1 MKLDRNEKVTKET
14 YREALF
20 DVIEEAEHSKNF
32 IENHIKSDTIFDTYV
47 EDVKLAKIRLDCIE
61 KLYQLD
67 NSEE

>member
-1 MKLDRNEKVTKET
+1 MKLDRNKKVTKEI
-14 YREALF
+14 YREELF
-20 DVIEEAEHSKNF
+20 DVIEGVEYCMNAIGRKAP
-32 IENHIKSDTIFDTYV
+32 IDRVFDVCV

>member
-20 DVIEEAEHSKNF
+20 DVIEGVEYGMNAIGRKA
-32 IENHIKSDTIFDTYV
+32 KSDRTFDVCVETI
-47 EDVKLAKIRLDCIE
+47 KLAKIRLDCIE

>member
-14 YREALF
+14 YREELF
-20 DVIEEAEHSKNF
+20 DVIEEVEHSKNF

-47 EDVKLAKIRLDCIE
+47 ECVKLAKIRLDCIE

>member
-1 MKLDRNEKVTKET
+1 MKLDRNEKVTKEI

-20 DVIEEAEHSKNF
+20 DVIEGTEYSMNVIGRKAP
-32 IENHIKSDTIFDTYV
+32 IDRAFDVYV
-47 EDVKLAKIRLDCIE
+47 EDIKLAKIRLDCIE